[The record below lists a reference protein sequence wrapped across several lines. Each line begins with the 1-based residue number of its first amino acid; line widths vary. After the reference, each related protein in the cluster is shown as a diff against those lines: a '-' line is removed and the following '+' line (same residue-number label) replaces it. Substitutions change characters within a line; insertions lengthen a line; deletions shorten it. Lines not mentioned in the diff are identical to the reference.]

1 MAQKKKN
8 RQWVL
13 AAYIDNSK
21 GQTMLKPKLANN
33 TLPVICGVEITTDG
47 EGRFNLNALHKASGG
62 ENHKRPSKWLA
73 TESAKELIFELEKQ
87 SPFSGLGEEVI
98 KVVKGGVSPGTF
110 AHELLAVEY
119 AGWISPSYRLQVNQT
134 FLDYKTGK
142 LQSAFDPVR
151 ALNDAVFLRNAL
163 LEYTEKVEHLQLE
176 NKDLSTKV
184 EHMES
189 LFKEG
194 MTPTQFCK
202 MLNGVNVMSICRYLE
217 GRKWLYNESK
227 SRTRWRTGNYARDK
241 YLTEHQ
247 STISVHGGEDFIKYT
262 PVLLKK
268 GAVRLY
274 QLYMKGELPMKNTWN
289 GDYSHD
295 KELKGQ

>member
-1 MAQKKKN
+1 
-8 RQWVL
+8 
-13 AAYIDNSK
+13 
-21 GQTMLKPKLANN
+21 MLKFTLANN
-33 TLPVICGVEITTDG
+33 SLPVICGVEITTDA

-62 ENHKRPSKWLA
+62 RDAKRPKAWMA
-73 TESAKELIFELEKQ
+73 TKQAQELIEELRQ
-87 SPFSGLGEEVI
+87 NPAFGEDVI
-98 KVVKGGVSPGTF
+98 KVVKGGRAPGTF

-142 LQSAFDPVR
+142 LQPAFDPAR

-163 LEYTEKVEHLQLE
+163 LEYTEKVQHLEIE
-176 NKDLSTKV
+176 NKGLSEKV
-184 EHMES
+184 ESMEN

-202 MLNGVNVMSICRYLE
+202 MLNGVNVMLIGRFLE

-227 SRTRWRTGNYARDK
+227 SSTRWRSASYARDK

-262 PVLLKK
+262 PVLLHK
-268 GAVRLY
+268 GAVRIY
-274 QLYMKGELPMKNTWN
+274 QLYLKGELPMKANWN
-289 GDYSHD
+289 GDYTHD
-295 KELKGQ
+295 KQMII